1 MSKLSDKL
9 YAEIVKPLTREYL
22 SSRQFFKELDEY
34 YVLTDTYFFY
44 RSRAVIIRK
53 SDLRP
58 FWYSV
63 SGKLT
68 ARPKTFDSNYNP
80 DFFLYKDG
88 IKIYNFAKKYPDLME
103 YISKNYTCNSLHFFI
118 NTFPILRAKKRIF
131 DLIQFEGQ
139 SWYAIRNKY
148 DRINE
153 YIRHYGTIQING
165 LDDDSLSM
173 ILSNESTQWTE
184 NYFFNRIN
192 IVPTLKDR
200 IRFLPYIGNQTYADY
215 IYFRNYLYSDNIPKR
230 YPKFPKKELLNKLHD
245 ELSVLYNQ
253 KKEIEE
259 RDILTEINN
268 RYLSNSFKKSKSLE
282 YSNDKYSIICP
293 KHIVEL
299 NTEGSVLHH
308 CVASYKESVAEGKE
322 YILFLRNNSNLS
334 LPFMTINITKNGDC
348 RQIHGKYNNCIK
360 DQPDSSEI
368 IKFLNDWADNKKFL
382 NKKSIIENCNQ
393 IHCHL

>member
-9 YAEIVKPLTREYL
+9 YAEIAKPLIQEHT
-22 SSRQFFKELDEY
+22 SRRGFKELDEY

-44 RSRAVIIRK
+44 GNRAVIIRK
-53 SDLRP
+53 SDLHP
-58 FWYSV
+58 FWYSI
-63 SGKLT
+63 SGRLT
-68 ARPKTFDSNYNP
+68 ARPKTFKSCYNP

-88 IKIYNFAKKYPDLME
+88 IKIYNFAKKYPELIE
-103 YISKNYTCNSLHFFI
+103 YLNNNYTYNSLRFF
-118 NTFPILRAKKRIF
+118 NTFPILGAKKRIF

-139 SWYAIRNKY
+139 NWLAIRSIY

-165 LDDDSLSM
+165 LDDKSLSI
-173 ILSNESTQWTE
+173 ILSNTSTKWSE
-184 NYFFNRIN
+184 DYFFNRLN
-192 IVPTLKDR
+192 IIPTLKDR
-200 IRFLPYIGNQTYADY
+200 IRFLPYIGNSTYTDY

-230 YPKFPKKELLNKLHD
+230 YPKFPKKELLDKLHD
-245 ELSVLYNQ
+245 ELAVLYNQ

-322 YILFLRNNSNLS
+322 YILFLRNNSNLN
-334 LPFMTINITKNGDC
+334 LPFMTINITKDGDC

-360 DQPDSSEI
+360 DQPDSSKI
-368 IKFLNDWADNKKFL
+368 IKFLNDWADSKKFL
-382 NKKSIIENCNQ
+382 NKQSIIANCNQ